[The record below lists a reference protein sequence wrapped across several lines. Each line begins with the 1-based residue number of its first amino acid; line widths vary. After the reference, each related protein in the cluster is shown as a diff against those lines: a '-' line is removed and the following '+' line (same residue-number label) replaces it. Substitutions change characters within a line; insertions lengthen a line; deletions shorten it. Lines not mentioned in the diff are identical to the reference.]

1 MTIFFDT
8 KKGHFLKLKA
18 GERSGLELFTKRNLE
33 RSLIIR
39 VLLGQKRVQTLWMAL
54 EETAKPIKN
63 VLVPFLIILE
73 EK

>member
-1 MTIFFDT
+1 MLIA
-8 KKGHFLKLKA
+8 KASKMSGLKLFLKRNTA
-18 GERSGLELFTKRNLE
+18 ALET
-33 RSLIIR
+33 SLIIR
-39 VLLGQKRVQTLWMAL
+39 VLLGQKRVQTLWTAL

>member
-1 MTIFFDT
+1 MR
-8 KKGHFLKLKA
+8 
-18 GERSGLELFTKRNLE
+18 E
-33 RSLIIR
+33 
-39 VLLGQKRVQTLWMAL
+39 LLGQKRVQTLWRAL